1 MVLKRSIKI
10 DNGFYMSYKDEFFP
24 LEGTLFLEKCA
35 ALIKEERLKK
45 KLRQQDVCKMVD
57 ISLSTF
63 KRIEQANPKVEL
75 GSFIKVLWYLNILDD
90 LSKALPKPN
99 NESEIQRVRLK
110 KISWEDF

>member
-1 MVLKRSIKI
+1 MT
-10 DNGFYMSYKDEFFP
+10 YKDEFFP

-35 ALIKEERLKK
+35 ALIKEERLSR
-45 KLRQQDVCKMVD
+45 KLRQQDICEMVN

-63 KRIEQANPKVEL
+63 KRLEQASPKVEL

-90 LSKALPKPN
+90 ISKVLPTPN
-99 NESEIQRVRLK
+99 KDIDSQRVRLK

>member
-1 MVLKRSIKI
+1 
-10 DNGFYMSYKDEFFP
+10 MSYKDEFFP

-35 ALIKEERLKK
+35 ALIKEERLNK
-45 KLRQQDVCKMVD
+45 KLRQQDICEMVN

-75 GSFIKVLWYLNILDD
+75 GSFIKVLWYLNILDE
-90 LSKALPKPN
+90 LSRVLPASNK
-99 NESEIQRVRLK
+99 ESEAQRVRLK

>member
-1 MVLKRSIKI
+1 
-10 DNGFYMSYKDEFFP
+10 MSYKDIFFP

-35 ALIKEERLKK
+35 ALIKEERLNQ
-45 KLRQQDVCKMVD
+45 KLRQQDICEMVN

-75 GSFIKVLWYLNILDD
+75 GSFIKVLWYLNILDE
-90 LSKALPKPN
+90 LSSTLPEP
-99 NESEIQRVRLK
+99 ELGSDIQRVRLK